1 MWFRRRKNI
10 TVFNNP
16 LISEMDEKIC
26 SILKVKLIASDS
38 EILEKIS
45 EEEQNQS
52 GIKTLE
58 LLSLFEKE
66 NEELTKFI
74 CYSYSLESKVEKKL
88 DRVKKEDRKTVGL
101 GKGFSITYGIYYY
114 FLKNKKKKEF
124 LDYLSKRKI
133 PQHREFY
140 ERLENYFFQS
150 KGVMLSESYIQYA
163 GGYNKEDVN
172 NSDIQKALNDL
183 KVMDEEHGAF
193 WISMLVEND
202 EEFII
207 EVNKNLK
214 LSLIFGENKENYYQ
228 AKNYEEVKNI
238 LELHIKKDF
247 EKINEIV
254 KN

>member
-1 MWFRRRKNI
+1 MWFRRKKNI
-10 TVFNNP
+10 TLFNNP

-26 SILKVKLIASDS
+26 SILKLKLISSDY
-38 EILEKIS
+38 EILEKLS

-88 DRVKKEDRKTVGL
+88 DRVKKEDIKTVGL
-101 GKGFSITYGIYYY
+101 SKGFSISYGIYYY
-114 FLKNKKKKEF
+114 FLKNEKKNE
-124 LDYLSKRKI
+124 LLNYLSKRRI
-133 PQHREFY
+133 PQYGKFY

-163 GGYNKEDVN
+163 GGYNKENVN
-172 NSDIQKALNDL
+172 QSDIQKALNDL
-183 KVMDEEHGAF
+183 KIMDEEHGAF

-207 EVNKNLK
+207 EVNKNLN
-214 LSLIFGENKENYYQ
+214 LSLIYGENKENHYQ
-228 AKNYEEVKNI
+228 AENYSEVKNI
-238 LELHIKKDF
+238 LELHIKKEF
-247 EKINEIV
+247 EKINEIL
-254 KN
+254 KK